1 MGFKVAITTPVPMPG
16 LPNKSEEEYRKIGAT
31 LVQKSCRT
39 EDDLLSIATDADAIM
54 AASVPYSKKV
64 IEKLTKCRIISCLVM
79 GYDGIEVDAATEFGI
94 YVTNVPDYCLQ
105 EMAEHTLALIFACGR
120 KIVRFD
126 RAVRAGKW
134 DSRAPM
140 EIRQKIR
147 PPMFQIQKQTVGL
160 IGFGRIPRTLVP
172 LAKGVG
178 MRVIAYDPFV
188 TKEAGAKLG
197 VEMVSLDQLLKES
210 DFVSIH
216 AALTKENEHMIGAE
230 QFKKMKRTAYLINT
244 ARGPLVDEA
253 ALVTALTTGV
263 IAGAGLDVLD
273 PEPPKPDNPLFKLE
287 NVIITPHSAN
297 YSDESAAELLRR
309 PEEEVFRI
317 LTGQMP
323 RCPVNPQVKAKFE
336 AKWGKLK

>member
-1 MGFKVAITTPVPMPG
+1 MGFKVVITTPVPMPG
-16 LPNKSEEEYRKIGAT
+16 LPNKSEEEYRKLGAT
-31 LVQKSCRT
+31 LVIKPCKT
-39 EDDLLSIATDADAIM
+39 EDDLLSVATDADAVM

-79 GYDGIEVDAATEFGI
+79 GYDGIDVNAATEAGI
-94 YVTNVPDYCLQ
+94 YVTNVPDYCLE

-120 KIVRFD
+120 KIVRLD

-134 DSRAPM
+134 DSRAPV

-147 PPMFQIQKQTVGL
+147 PPMFQIKKQTVGL

-178 MRVIAYDPFV
+178 MKVIAYDPFV
-188 TKEAGAKLG
+188 SKEEGAKLG
-197 VEMVSLDQLLKES
+197 VDMVSLEQVLKES
-210 DFVSIH
+210 DFVSVH
-216 AALTKENEHMIGAE
+216 AALTKENDKMIGAA
-230 QFKKMKRTAYLINT
+230 QLKMMKKTAYLINT
-244 ARGPLVDEA
+244 ARGGLIDEA
-253 ALVTALTTGV
+253 ALVTALTDGT
-263 IAGAGLDVLD
+263 IAGAGLDVLE

-287 NVIITPHSAN
+287 NVIITPHAAN

-309 PEEEVFRI
+309 PEQEVFNV
-317 LTGQMP
+317 LTGHLP
-323 RCPVNPQVKAKFE
+323 RCPVNPQVRAKFE